1 MLLGMLFANSDLHL
15 QACKGYKT
23 TGTTVAFDGSEDHLI
38 GKDAKEFWDELDM
51 RSRIDREL
59 HALEGRWHAGE
70 LKWTYEH
77 VQ

>member
-38 GKDAKEFWDELDM
+38 GKDAKEFWDEHDM
-51 RSRIDREL
+51 RRKIDREL
-59 HALEGRWHAGE
+59 EKLERRWREKE
-70 LKWTYEH
+70 L
-77 VQ
+77 